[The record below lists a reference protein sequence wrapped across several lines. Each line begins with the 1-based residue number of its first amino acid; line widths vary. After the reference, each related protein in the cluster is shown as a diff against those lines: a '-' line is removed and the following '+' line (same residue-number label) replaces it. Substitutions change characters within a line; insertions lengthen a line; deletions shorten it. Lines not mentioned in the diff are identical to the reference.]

1 MSPAEIIEELPR
13 LSAYDRTLVWQKL
26 ATISE
31 ADVPESFRR
40 GMQDIAEGR
49 VMDAQKI
56 IHGEPESPR
65 E

>member
-1 MSPAEIIEELPR
+1 LAEIIEELPR
-13 LSAYDRTLVWQKL
+13 LSAHDRTLVWQKL
-26 ATISE
+26 ATISG

-49 VMDAQKI
+49 GMGAQKI
-56 IHGEPESPR
+56 IYGEPESPR